1 MGKKEALELIKIT
14 DCEGLRVSDLRTIHG
29 CSEATARWVRHLVS
43 GGKRPTKGRTPSSTA
58 VDILVIPDAHSEP
71 GEDLRRFL
79 WLGKEARRCA
89 KQAAKMGR
97 RFYLVSIGDFADV
110 GSLSSWD
117 KGKSSGE
124 NRRYKDDCEA
134 NWAALQ
140 LVDQGLG
147 DMADTVEKIIT
158 LGNHE
163 NRIARFA
170 NDNPALPGTIEAG
183 QDLGFLAHG
192 WKVVPFLEP
201 LEIAGVNFIHYM
213 PGKTGRALAGV
224 HLARSLA
231 TKMGQS
237 VVVGHSHEYQHAV
250 IGRPL
255 SGMHC
260 HGLVVGAYF
269 EHMHEYAGI
278 TGHNTQ
284 WHGLVLLSRVEAGDF
299 DAQPIRLETLKERW
313 S

>member
-1 MGKKEALELIKIT
+1 M
-14 DCEGLRVSDLRTIHG
+14 
-29 CSEATARWVRHLVS
+29 
-43 GGKRPTKGRTPSSTA
+43 
-58 VDILVIPDAHSEP
+58 
-71 GEDLRRFL
+71 
-79 WLGKEARRCA
+79 
-89 KQAAKMGR
+89 
-97 RFYLVSIGDFADV
+97 

-140 LVDQGLG
+140 LVDEGLG
-147 DMADTVEKIIT
+147 DMADKVEKIIT

-163 NRIARFA
+163 NRISRFA
-170 NDNPALPGTIEAG
+170 NDNPALPGTIDAA
-183 QDLGFLAHG
+183 QDLGFLSHG
-192 WKVVPFLEP
+192 WQVIPFLEP

-224 HLARSLA
+224 NLARSLA
-231 TKMGQS
+231 IKMGQS
-237 VVVGHSHEYQHAV
+237 VVVGHSHEYQHAP

-255 SGMHC
+255 SGTHC

-269 EHMHEYAGI
+269 EKMHEYAGV

-284 WHGLVLLSRVEAGDF
+284 WHGLVLLSRVKDGDF
-299 DAQPIRLETLKERW
+299 DTSPTRLDTLRERW
-313 S
+313 G